1 MTLQSPLGRARGLG
15 SARTGAQH
23 WWLQRVSAVALI
35 PLSVWLGASLLSLA
49 GADYLT
55 FTSWV
60 MQPLNAI
67 LLVLVLGTS
76 FYHFKVG
83 VDVVIEDYI
92 HTDWLKMTARA
103 FNLCFVIAVSAAA
116 TFAVL
121 KLAI

>member
-1 MTLQSPLGRARGLG
+1 MTLQSPLRRARGLG
-15 SARTGAQH
+15 SARTGVPH
-23 WWLQRVSAVALI
+23 WWLQRVSAVALV
-35 PLSVWLGASLLSLA
+35 PLSVWLGTSLLSLT

-67 LLVLVLGTS
+67 LLLLAIGAS

-83 VDVVIEDYI
+83 LDVVIEDYV
-92 HTDWLKMTARA
+92 HTDWLKIGLRA
-103 FNLCFVIAVSAAA
+103 ANLCFVVATSAAA
-116 TFAVL
+116 IFAVL